1 MINEN
6 KIKLSIIIPIYNAE
20 MYLARC
26 LDSVMKQNFSNFEII
41 CINDGSTDKSLEIL
55 NSYQKLDNRIKIYN
69 QKNQGVAYARNI
81 GINKSKGEYLW
92 FIDADDCINRDDA
105 CSTLL
110 NLATEHKL
118 DIIHFKAEVYN
129 SISKTMQPFSYFDNF
144 NDQINYI
151 DLDKKLDFDA
161 LKDKFY
167 KLDGALWNK
176 FFRRQFIID
185 HNIFFDNNLYI
196 GDDALFYLK
205 CLISKPMIMF
215 KNSFFYTYYMN
226 NIHGITY
233 CASNDYDKAKYT
245 INNVYIL
252 LELVNR
258 QKDLYIRNGLL
269 CYTLE
274 HIYYWLSKHIDK
286 IELSI
291 LFLDVLKILDRD
303 NFEILNNKYY
313 SLICSLLE
321 KNIILQLCRL
331 STSSHVV
338 SFDLFDTLLVRPYSI
353 PQDVF
358 LHLEERYG
366 LKGFAKDRTDAENK
380 ARILLNKKLVNYD
393 EIYAC
398 MPQMYQFLKEKEQEL
413 EFETLYVNPEMKV
426 IYDYLIKQ
434 GKKIILTS
442 DMYYSEDFFKKILDK
457 NNIRGYYKIYISGVV
472 NKSKHHGDLYQ
483 YILDDL
489 KIKTSDIIHI
499 GDNYYADYRQ
509 AVNNGLQALHYEAP
523 ILQFF
528 NSFPRLRKFYDENNN
543 LTSHIIIGVLLK
555 KWLQSNKKMNNY
567 WEYFGYFYGGP
578 ICYGLS
584 NFVYDEAIKEGLKEF
599 IFVARDGYIIEKI
612 FNLLQKQFNTNIKT
626 AYVYAPRTLHLQI
639 NLETNKEFQ
648 WVDKASSLIRLF
660 KDDILDFKNISESN
674 LTQEY
679 KERLINKNIQSLKQI
694 TQKVVKSYQ
703 NYIQSF
709 DFKEKNI
716 GLFDISAG
724 TFSSMKLLK
733 TFLNDKH
740 IFGYYWTVVGDK
752 YKEIFLYKTYNNE
765 KYFLNNYELSEL
777 IITAPEL
784 PIKSISDNGDFTRI
798 DNLYEQKRVEI
809 YKIISQE
816 ELKFSQD
823 LLNTFG
829 DTKVNFENK
838 TLLNFLNTFISNLDE
853 NDRYFFN
860 DVYHGMSEDHVV
872 YRKLFIDDA
881 QKNNLVGDIGAVCIV
896 KNHLS
901 YKLGQEIIN
910 AKKFGKKIFLP
921 FRLIKIALMHKKIQW
936 SKKQLE
942 NQYPNLKS
950 LPLSCYSDY
959 YEAMKIKNY
968 LSYKLG
974 NLLIKHPFTFIFR
987 VGKVYRE
994 WRKEK

>member
-1 MINEN
+1 MKMKVVINKNPKVKILVGYHKPAVLLKDEILTPIHLGRALATEASKDGEMSKEDFEWMCKNMIGDDTGDNISHLNRYFCELTGIYWAWKNYDKLGNPDYIGFMHYRRHFLQDKFCDLFNISGPENYFYHIERYNLCYSDIIKDLPLYKDIYDLIIPRIYNVNNNIYHKKTIYDDFSAYCDYPEVLIDFEEIIKKYFKEYSSFANNYYKQNSYYFCNMFIMKKELFFNYCNFVFNVIFIIYDKYKYRIKKNNRIQSQRTLAWLSEHITSIFYRKQIDN
-6 KIKLSIIIPIYNAE
+6 KIKFKTMNVSFVNY
-20 MYLARC
+20 
-26 LDSVMKQNFSNFEII
+26 VSNP
-41 CINDGSTDKSLEIL
+41 N
-55 NSYQKLDNRIKIYN
+55 
-69 QKNQGVAYARNI
+69 
-81 GINKSKGEYLW
+81 
-92 FIDADDCINRDDA
+92 
-105 CSTLL
+105 
-110 NLATEHKL
+110 
-118 DIIHFKAEVYN
+118 
-129 SISKTMQPFSYFDNF
+129 ISK
-144 NDQINYI
+144 I
-151 DLDKKLDFDA
+151 
-161 LKDKFY
+161 LKY
-167 KLDGALWNK
+167 QNLL
-176 FFRRQFIID
+176 IES
-185 HNIFFDNNLYI
+185 NI
-196 GDDALFYLK
+196 
-205 CLISKPMIMF
+205 
-215 KNSFFYTYYMN
+215 
-226 NIHGITY
+226 
-233 CASNDYDKAKYT
+233 
-245 INNVYIL
+245 
-252 LELVNR
+252 
-258 QKDLYIRNGLL
+258 Q
-269 CYTLE
+269 
-274 HIYYWLSKHIDK
+274 
-286 IELSI
+286 
-291 LFLDVLKILDRD
+291 
-303 NFEILNNKYY
+303 
-313 SLICSLLE
+313 
-321 KNIILQLCRL
+321 
-331 STSSHVV
+331 VV
-338 SFDLFDTLLVRPYSI
+338 SFDIFDTLLVRPYST

-366 LKGFAKDRTDAENK
+366 VKGFAEDRANAENK

-442 DMYYSEDFFKKILDK
+442 DMYYSEDFFRELLDK
-457 NNIRGYYKIYISGVV
+457 NDIKGYHKIYISGVV

-483 YILDDL
+483 YIFDDL
-489 KIKTSDIIHI
+489 KIKASDIMHI
-499 GDNYYADYRQ
+499 GDNYYADYQQ

-543 LTSHIIIGVLLK
+543 LTSHIIIGILLK
-555 KWLQSNKKMNNY
+555 KWLYSGKKIENY

-639 NLETNKEFQ
+639 NLEYRSEYSYQ
-648 WVDKASSLIRLF
+648 SRASSLI
-660 KDDILDFKNISESN
+660 N
-674 LTQEY
+674 LY
-679 KERLINKNIQSLKQI
+679 K
-694 TQKVVKSYQ
+694 
-703 NYIQSF
+703 NYIEDLDKVSRLSEKEKENFIENNILKFQFMSKKILFLYKKYINSF
-709 DFKEKNI
+709 NFKEEKI
-716 GLFDISAG
+716 GLFDLATDS
-724 TFSSMKLLK
+724 FSSIKLLK
-733 TFLNDKH
+733 CALQDKMLYCY
-740 IFGYYWTVVGDK
+740 FWYCGNK
-752 YKEIFLYKTYNNE
+752 YKDTFLYKKYNSENMQL
-765 KYFLNNYELSEL
+765 FNYELPEL

-784 PIKSISDNGDFTRI
+784 PIKSIGDNGDFIRI
-798 DNLYEQKRVEI
+798 DNSYEQKRVEI

-910 AKKFGKKIFLP
+910 AKKFSKIIFLP
-921 FRLIKIALMHKKIQW
+921 FRLIKIVLMHKKIQW
-936 SKKQLE
+936 SRRQLE

-987 VGKVYRE
+987 AGKVYRE
-994 WRKEK
+994 WKREKGRG

>member
-1 MINEN
+1 MEGGEMQTIKKEEN
-6 KIKLSIIIPIYNAE
+6 PKIK
-20 MYLARC
+20 
-26 LDSVMKQNFSNFEII
+26 
-41 CINDGSTDKSLEIL
+41 IL
-55 NSYQKLDNRIKIYN
+55 VGY
-69 QKNQGVAYARNI
+69 
-81 GINKSKGEYLW
+81 
-92 FIDADDCINRDDA
+92 
-105 CSTLL
+105 
-110 NLATEHKL
+110 HKPAVL
-118 DIIHFKAEVYN
+118 
-129 SISKTMQPFSYFDNF
+129 
-144 NDQINYI
+144 
-151 DLDKKLDFDA
+151 
-161 LKDKFY
+161 LKDDILTPIHLGRALVTEASK
-167 KLDGALWNK
+167 DGEMSKEDFEWMCENM
-176 FFRRQFIID
+176 
-185 HNIFFDNNLYI
+185 I
-196 GDDALFYLK
+196 GDDTGDNISHLNRYFCELTGIYWAWKNYDKLGNPDYIGFSHYRRHLIFDETFQLSPAKWANFSPTYENISLKYKHIIRIEKLTNKEEYDIFVPKIFNVTLRSDVSVSTVAENFQTYCYDMSGLDLLIELLENDDKLKEYKKYSNLKSETSYFLANVFVMKKEIFFAYCDFLFYV
-205 CLISKPMIMF
+205 MF
-215 KNSFFYTYYMN
+215 KLLRSQL
-226 NIHGITY
+226 
-233 CASNDYDKAKYT
+233 SK
-245 INNVYIL
+245 
-252 LELVNR
+252 LELNSDLQQKR
-258 QKDLYIRNGLL
+258 QCGYISEFVISIYLRKQFDLQKRIKSLP
-269 CYTLE
+269 
-274 HIYYWLSKHIDK
+274 LSFVENTNDAVVLN
-286 IELSI
+286 ELK
-291 LFLDVLKILDRD
+291 VLKI
-303 NFEILNNKYY
+303 K
-313 SLICSLLE
+313 E
-321 KNIILQLCRL
+321 KSMHCAVI
-331 STSSHVV
+331 
-338 SFDLFDTLLVRPYSI
+338 SFDLFDTLLVRPYST

-366 LKGFAKDRTDAENK
+366 VKGFAEDRANAENK

-398 MPQMYQFLKEKEQEL
+398 MPQMYRFLKEKEQEL

-434 GKKIILTS
+434 GKKIVFTS
-442 DMYYSEDFFKKILDK
+442 DMYYSEDFFRELLDK
-457 NNIRGYYKIYISGVV
+457 NDIKGYHKIYISGVV

-489 KIKTSDIIHI
+489 KIKASDIIHI
-499 GDNYYADYRQ
+499 GDNYYVDYQQ
-509 AVNNGLQALHYEAP
+509 ANNNGLQALHYEAP

-528 NSFPRLRKFYDENNN
+528 NSFPRLRRFYDENNN
-543 LTSHIIIGVLLK
+543 LTSHIIIGILLK
-555 KWLQSNKKMNNY
+555 KWLQSNKKMDSY

-639 NLETNKEFQ
+639 NLEVKKEFQ

-660 KDDILDFKNISESN
+660 KDDILDFKNVSENN

-679 KERLINKNIQSLKQI
+679 KERLINKNIKLLKQI
-694 TQKVVKSYQ
+694 TQKVTKSYQ

-709 DFKEKNI
+709 NFKEKNI

-733 TFLNDKH
+733 IFLKNKH
-740 IFGYYWTVVGDK
+740 ILGYYWIVAGDK
-752 YKEIFLYKTYNNE
+752 YKEIFSYKTYNNE

-784 PIKSISDNGDFTRI
+784 PIKSIDDNGDFTRI
-798 DNLYEQKRVEI
+798 DNSYEQKRVEI
-809 YKIISQE
+809 YKIISHE
-816 ELKFSQD
+816 ELKFSRD

-838 TLLNFLNTFISNLDE
+838 TLINFLNIFISNLDE

-872 YRKLFIDDA
+872 YRKLFVDDN
-881 QKNNLVGDIGAVCIV
+881 QKGNSVDNIGAVNIV

-910 AKKFGKKIFLP
+910 AKKFSKMIFLP
-921 FRLIKIALMHKKIQW
+921 FRLIKIVLMHKKIQW

-942 NQYPNLKS
+942 NPNPTLKS
-950 LPLSCYSDY
+950 LPLSYYSDY
-959 YEAMKIKNY
+959 HEAMKIKNY

-987 VGKVYRE
+987 VGKVYKE
-994 WRKEK
+994 WKEGE